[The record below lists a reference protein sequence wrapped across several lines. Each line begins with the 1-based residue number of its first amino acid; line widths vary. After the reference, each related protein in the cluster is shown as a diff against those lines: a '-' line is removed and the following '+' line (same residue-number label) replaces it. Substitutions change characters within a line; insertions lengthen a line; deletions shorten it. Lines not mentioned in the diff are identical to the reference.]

1 MGVWDAISE
10 ELNFAFHKFGL
21 KFEISRNVTEYLKTQ
36 DCPLQ
41 IKYEKSFELIQIFQ
55 LRYKLAANVNN

>member
-41 IKYEKSFELIQIFQ
+41 IKYELVFCSVELIKIFQ
-55 LRYKLAANVNN
+55 